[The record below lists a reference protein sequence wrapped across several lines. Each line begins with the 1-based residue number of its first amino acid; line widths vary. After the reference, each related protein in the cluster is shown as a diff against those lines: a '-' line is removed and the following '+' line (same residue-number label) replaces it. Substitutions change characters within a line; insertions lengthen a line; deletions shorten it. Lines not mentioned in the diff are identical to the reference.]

1 MASAYPVIKRDML
14 ITAALLHDVGKTREL
29 SSFPLN
35 DYTDE
40 GQLLGHIII
49 GAQMIHDLIK
59 EIPDF
64 PLDLENQLVHCILAH
79 HGELEYGSP
88 KKPAMVEAVAL
99 NLADNT
105 DARMETL
112 TEIFAADKSK
122 LVYDVL
128 GALRLEIADQL
139 GLLKKDEYR
148 FVWITEFPLLEWS
161 EELGRYQAMHHP
173 FTMPMEEDLILSL
186 IHI

>member
-64 PLDLENQLVHCILAH
+64 PLIWRISWYIVSWHIMANWNTVLLR
-79 HGELEYGSP
+79 
-88 KKPAMVEAVAL
+88 
-99 NLADNT
+99 NLH
-105 DARMETL
+105 
-112 TEIFAADKSK
+112 
-122 LVYDVL
+122 
-128 GALRLEIADQL
+128 
-139 GLLKKDEYR
+139 
-148 FVWITEFPLLEWS
+148 W
-161 EELGRYQAMHHP
+161 
-173 FTMPMEEDLILSL
+173 
-186 IHI
+186 